1 MTTKKTKKAG
11 EEIQFTR
18 PLTAKEK
25 RLNAIYARV
34 LKYIDKN
41 GGANQYVNLK

>member
-1 MTTKKTKKAG
+1 MTTNKPKNAD
-11 EEIQFTR
+11 EEIQFTQ
-18 PLTAKEK
+18 PLTAKDK
-25 RLNAIYARV
+25 KFIAIYGRV